1 MRVMAEGQQ
10 VQGGWGGEVGS
21 IQGSLAC
28 CASARAVQR
37 PAVSSAID
45 LAQELNSF

>member
-10 VQGGWGGEVGS
+10 VLGGGGGGGG